1 METKRSQKQC
11 VEEGSNLPVT
21 SDRKPL
27 SFNEILSL
35 CVKDGLT
42 EALGSVIA
50 GALLDQIYENY
61 DLTLEDLPDR
71 VDTFFSILEDA
82 FGLKASRILSGVIAK
97 RLCANLSLEFVESP
111 TKGIPEYVEEIR
123 KILAKP

>member
-1 METKRSQKQC
+1 
-11 VEEGSNLPVT
+11 VT
-21 SDRKPL
+21 SERNRL
-27 SFNEILSL
+27 SFNEIVSR
-35 CVKDGLT
+35 CVKEGLT

-50 GALLDQIYENY
+50 DALLDQIYENY
-61 DLTLEDLPDR
+61 DLTLEDLPNR

-111 TKGIPEYVEEIR
+111 TKGLPEYVEEIR

>member
-1 METKRSQKQC
+1 M
-11 VEEGSNLPVT
+11 GSNSPVT

-27 SFNEILSL
+27 SFNEILSH

-50 GALLDQIYENY
+50 GALLDQLYENY
-61 DLTLEDLPDR
+61 DLSLEDLPDR

-82 FGLKASRILSGVIAK
+82 FGLKVSRILSSVIAR

-111 TKGIPEYVEEIR
+111 TNGLPQYVEEIR
-123 KILAKP
+123 KKLAKS